1 MKEFYTLLKDLSNL
15 DGISGQEDAVRAY
28 IIDQLKTSP
37 AEITH
42 KTDALGNLLVTVKGK
57 ARAAKTVTFAAHT
70 DEVGLIVTGIAADGT
85 LHFTTVGGIQDAVL
99 FGRQVRVNGHIGVIA
114 GKAVHQCKG
123 DEEKK
128 APKADTLRI
137 DLGVTSKEEAEKLV
151 AAGDMVTFN
160 TNYDDMTADRVWG
173 KALDDRVGCALLLE
187 LAREVPPFDI
197 TLAFTTQEEVGL
209 RGAAAAAFTLQP
221 DYAVIID
228 ATTAADVAGVD
239 GVKTVCRQTQGP
251 VVSFMDRRTLYP
263 KALYE
268 RVRGIAAARNIP
280 SQTKTQVAGG
290 NDAGA
295 FQTAAGGVNVT
306 AVSLPCRYIHAPISV
321 LHRADIDNTAALL
334 KALAEELPQ

>member
-1 MKEFYTLLKDLSNL
+1 MKDLYTLLRDLSNL

-28 IIDQLKTSP
+28 ILAELKTSP
-37 AEITH
+37 AEMTCE
-42 KTDALGNLLVTVKGK
+42 TDPMGNLLVRVKGA
-57 ARAAKTVTFAAHT
+57 ARAAKTVTFAAHM
-70 DEVGLIVTGIAADGT
+70 DEVGLIVTGIEKDGS
-85 LHFTTVGGIQDAVL
+85 LRFATVGGIQDAVL
-99 FGRQVRVNGHIGVIA
+99 SGRQVRVNGHIGVIA
-114 GKAVHQCKG
+114 GKAIHQCKG

-128 APKADTLRI
+128 APKAENLRI
-137 DLGVTSKEEAEKLV
+137 DLGVTSEEEAEKWV

-160 TNYDDMTADRVWG
+160 TAYDDMNDLRVWG

-187 LAREVPPFDI
+187 LVREVPPFDI

-209 RGAAAAAFTLQP
+209 RGAAAAAYTLKP

-228 ATTAADVAGVD
+228 ATTAADVAGAE
-239 GVKTVCRQTQGP
+239 GAKEVCRQTQGP

-268 RVRGIAAARNIP
+268 QVRALAAANGIP
-280 SQTKTQVAGG
+280 SQTKMQVAGG

-295 FQTAAGGVNVT
+295 FQSAAGGVAVT
-306 AVSLPCRYIHAPISV
+306 AVSLPCRYIHAPVSV

-334 KALAEELPQ
+334 KLLAVELPQ